1 VALIGVALKR
11 GSHEHGC
18 ARASLMGVSL
28 MGVALTS
35 VPLTGASLMGVPLVS
50 VPLMSVPLISV
61 SLMSV
66 PLKCAYHR
74 QLISMVNIGPAV
86 ERAKGH
92 MRYVDRRNL

>member
-1 VALIGVALKR
+1 MSHIGVALMDV
-11 GSHEHGC
+11 H
-18 ARASLMGVSL
+18 LTGVALLSWDMAL

-35 VPLTGASLMGVPLVS
+35 VPLTGMSLMGVS
-50 VPLMSVPLISV
+50 LIGV

-66 PLKCAYHR
+66 PLKRAYHR
-74 QLISMVNIGPAV
+74 QLISIVNTGTAV

>member
-1 VALIGVALKR
+1 MDVA
-11 GSHEHGC
+11 
-18 ARASLMGVSL
+18 LMGVAL

-35 VPLTGASLMGVPLVS
+35 VPLIS

-66 PLKCAYHR
+66 PLKRAYHR
-74 QLISMVNIGPAV
+74 LLISMVNTSTAV

-92 MRYVDRRNL
+92 MRYVDRRTDISISFELSRVC